1 VALPGVLKGRQSTS
15 GAVCE
20 QSGWLFSW
28 PLLAALAAY
37 LYAFSRGNELLIDG
51 DTYWHIATG
60 RWMIQHGTIPSTDP
74 FSHTMPGATWTAHEW
89 LSDLILATAHQWGG
103 WTLVLTVTA
112 LALALTLALLTR
124 ALLKWLEPI
133 YALLFAGLAIALVSG
148 HLLARPHILA
158 MPVMMSWTI
167 ALVQASEA
175 KRSPPLWTLTLLILW
190 ANLHGGFTL
199 GLALAGAFA
208 MEALSHSDKGCRAE
222 TAKSWG
228 FFLLLAVA
236 SALVTPHGVE
246 GILFTWHILF
256 NLGSALVRIGEW
268 RSPDF
273 QTFHAFEL
281 WILGALALA
290 MYQGLRLPL
299 MRLVLVLGFLHLALK
314 HVRNVEL
321 IGLLTPLFVAG
332 PFAEQW
338 RQARRDSDQ
347 VEGLDR
353 FFQSLAR
360 PASRRALLAGSL
372 VLAVAPVWSSRL
384 RPAEL
389 PETVVPEQ
397 AIAAVQKAGIT
408 GPVLNGYSVG
418 GYLIYRGIPV
428 FVDGRAD
435 MYGEAF
441 MKQYAEAL
449 ELRTPD
455 GLEKLMDKYGVTWT
469 ILETQS
475 ATVALLDHL
484 PNWRRLHADK
494 MFVVHVRNSAPLLL
508 QQTLPVK
515 ENRP

>member
-1 VALPGVLKGRQSTS
+1 MALPGVLKGRQSVS
-15 GAVCE
+15 DAPE
-20 QSGWLFSW
+20 RQSAWKFSW

-37 LYAFSRGNELLIDG
+37 LYAFSRGDELLIDG

-60 RWMIQHGTIPSTDP
+60 RWMIQHGAIPSTDP
-74 FSHTMPGATWTAHEW
+74 FSHTMPGTAWTAHEW

-133 YALLFAGLAIALVSG
+133 YALLFAGLALALVSG

-158 MPVMMSWTI
+158 MPVMMAWTI
-167 ALVQASEA
+167 ALVHASDA
-175 KRSPPLWTLTLLILW
+175 KRSPPLWTLALLILW

-208 MEALSHSDKGCRAE
+208 IEALMTSEKGCRAE
-222 TAKSWG
+222 TARSWG
-228 FFLLLAVA
+228 FFLLLAFS
-236 SALVTPHGVE
+236 SALLTPHGVE
-246 GILFTWHILF
+246 GILFTWHVLF

-273 QTFHAFEL
+273 HTFNAFEI

-321 IGLLTPLFVAG
+321 VGLLTPLFVAG

-338 RQARRDSDQ
+338 RHARRDKDQ

-353 FFQSLAR
+353 FFQSLAQ
-360 PASRRALLAGSL
+360 PAGRRAILAGIL
-372 VLAVAPVWSSRL
+372 VLIAAPVWSDRV
-384 RPAEL
+384 RPAKL

-397 AIAAVQKAGIT
+397 AIAAVQRAGIT
-408 GPVLNGYSVG
+408 GRVLNGYNVG

-435 MYGEAF
+435 MYGEPF

-469 ILETQS
+469 LLETQS
-475 ATVALLDHL
+475 AAVALLDHL

-494 MFVVHVRNSAPLLL
+494 MFVVHVRTSAPPLA
-508 QQTLPVK
+508 QQALPGK